1 MTNFGL
7 SVPQA
12 GAVSLG
18 EFGKRSQLK
27 RSSDSERL
35 PHLNRRAPGGMC
47 VFALG
52 ELLIAYVRDKV
63 HHLAPVC
70 CAIGEHIPEA

>member
-1 MTNFGL
+1 
-7 SVPQA
+7 
-12 GAVSLG
+12 
-18 EFGKRSQLK
+18 
-27 RSSDSERL
+27 
-35 PHLNRRAPGGMC
+35 MC

-70 CAIGEHIPEA
+70 CAIGEHIAEA